1 MIDGRTHAQR
11 VAQRDALA
19 GHYVEYLAAWER
31 DAEEELNSIYWMTK
45 QKEKHFQKA
54 IKGMSK
60 TDFLSP
66 LLKASERA
74 MMGCYACQ
82 LVLYGD
88 PKGWGLLARA
98 ADPQWWAFYFAQHA
112 GSYEG
117 ATAMLLPFSYLVG
130 HFPRA
135 DFIGRCLFEGSAVA
149 RRYVDDSIIG
159 RFVARLWA
167 LDNNVQ
173 AERLDELAKL
183 PNERAHNFLVA
194 NLFQPCSIEM
204 VAAITAILDFHLD
217 EASREDGE
225 LKTADLFYLMP
236 LELLYFIEIRRKRG
250 IETASI
256 NHPLLDTPLA
266 VLPTT
271 TAWLSEV
278 WEFALPEYIEAI
290 AALGIRPADELA
302 RFRMHAEAIEL

>member
-19 GHYVEYLAAWER
+19 GHYVEYLAAWEK

-66 LLKASERA
+66 LRKASERS
-74 MMGCYACQ
+74 MLGCYACQ

-130 HFPRA
+130 HAARA
-135 DFIGRCLFEGSAVA
+135 DFIGRCLVA
-149 RRYVDDSIIG
+149 TSTNAIIG
-159 RFVARLWA
+159 RFVARLWSI
-167 LDNNVQ
+167 DNSVQ
-173 AERLDELAKL
+173 AAARDEVAQS

-194 NLFQPCSIEM
+194 NLFQPCGPDM
-204 VAAITAILDFHLD
+204 VAAMIAVLDFHLD
-217 EASREDGE
+217 EASREGGE
-225 LKTADLFYLMP
+225 LKTAYLFYLMP
-236 LELLYFIEIRRKRG
+236 LELHYFVAIRRKRG
-250 IETASI
+250 IATASV
-256 NHPLLDTPLA
+256 NHPLWDTPLA
-266 VLPTT
+266 VLRTT
-271 TAWLSEV
+271 TAWLSET
-278 WEFALPEYIEAI
+278 WEFALPEYLDAI
-290 AALGIRPADELA
+290 AAMGIRPADELA
-302 RFRMHAEAIEL
+302 RFHMHAEAIEL